1 MAELNLGHSN
11 SKANECSLLSC
22 PVILLMRETS
32 VIAAQDA
39 ERGLE
44 SHGGGQGGRVLFQI
58 RDRSRAEGLPVS
70 QVIPGGC
77 NGMAGEA
84 GRKCLGLGETLAGL
98 IAQDGS
104 WCPGLNGFGFFIFI
118 FWLNS
123 QRVEVPGPGVEPVPQ
138 HRPRPLQ

>member
-1 MAELNLGHSN
+1 
-11 SKANECSLLSC
+11 
-22 PVILLMRETS
+22 
-32 VIAAQDA
+32 
-39 ERGLE
+39 
-44 SHGGGQGGRVLFQI
+44 
-58 RDRSRAEGLPVS
+58 
-70 QVIPGGC
+70 
-77 NGMAGEA
+77 MAGEA

-138 HRPRPLQ
+138 QRPKPLQ